1 MRTIII
7 IDSINVLQHQ
17 VHIALMTNSLQT
29 EVALEVKNLH
39 MAFSQKEVLNS
50 LSFSLNKASVGC
62 LLGASGCG
70 KTTAL
75 RAIAGF
81 AHPQSGEITVHGK
94 TLFSS
99 KVWTPPEKRNI
110 GVVFQDYALFPHLS
124 VQDNIAFGLKRGT
137 ADFSSARIREMLELT
152 GLSHQAK
159 QFPHELS
166 GGQQQRVALA
176 RALAPAPELILLD
189 EPFSN
194 LDPDLRE
201 RLALDLRDLLT
212 AARTTA
218 LLVTHDQYEAFALA
232 DVIGVME
239 QGNIAQ
245 WDSAYNLYHQPTTR
259 SVADFVGQGAFVTGQ
274 LRENAIELEIGTL
287 KLSEGELASAK
298 FNASSSGQLSV
309 LLRPDDVTHD
319 DASSLTAQIKRKAF
333 RGAQFLYTL
342 RLISGTELFALV
354 PSHHDHEIG
363 EWIGIR
369 LDADH
374 SVSFPQ

>member
-7 IDSINVLQHQ
+7 IDSINKNQHQ
-17 VHIALMTNSLQT
+17 TNLEPMTSSQPI
-29 EVALEVKNLH
+29 EVALEVSNLH
-39 MAFSQKEVLNS
+39 MAFSQKEVLNG
-50 LSFSLNKASVGC
+50 LSFTLNKASVGC
-62 LLGASGCG
+62 LLGPSGCG

-81 AHPQSGEITVHGK
+81 AHPKSGEIRVHGK
-94 TLFSS
+94 SLFSTNS
-99 KVWTPPEKRNI
+99 WVPPEKRNV

-124 VQDNIAFGLKRGT
+124 VQENIAFGLKKS
-137 ADFSSARIREMLELT
+137 AESHSSARVREMLELT
-152 GLSHQAK
+152 GLMNNAK

-239 QGNIAQ
+239 HGAIAQ
-245 WDSAYNLYHQPTTR
+245 WDTAYNLYHQPKTR
-259 SVADFVGQGAFVTGQ
+259 SVADFVGQGAFVRGE
-274 LRENAIELEIGTL
+274 LKESSISLEIGTL
-287 KLSEGELASAK
+287 KLSNEELQAAK
-298 FNASSSGQLSV
+298 QNANTFGQLSV

-319 DASSLTAQIKRKAF
+319 DASSLTAQIRRKAF

-342 RLISGTELFALV
+342 RLASGTELFALV
-354 PSHHDHEIG
+354 PSHHDHDIG

-374 SVSFPQ
+374 AVSFSE

>member
-1 MRTIII
+1 MITSSPPEI
-7 IDSINVLQHQ
+7 
-17 VHIALMTNSLQT
+17 
-29 EVALEVKNLH
+29 ALEVTALS
-39 MAFSQKEVLNS
+39 MAFTEKDVLRR
-50 LSFSLNKASVGC
+50 LSFSLNKGSVGC

-81 AHPQSGEITVHGK
+81 VHPQFGEIKVHGK
-94 TLFSS
+94 TLFSQTT
-99 KVWTPPEKRNI
+99 WTPPEKRNI
-110 GVVFQDYALFPHLS
+110 GVVFQDYALFPHLT
-124 VQDNIAFGLKRGT
+124 VHDNIAFGLKKHDVSG
-137 ADFSSARIREMLELT
+137 AQKRIREMLELT
-152 GLSHQAK
+152 GLVSQAK

-239 QGNIAQ
+239 QGTISQ
-245 WDSAYNLYHQPTTR
+245 WDTAYNLYHQPKTK
-259 SVADFVGQGAFVTGQ
+259 SVADFVGQGAFVVGT
-274 LRENAIELEIGTL
+274 LNDTSIALEIGR
-287 KLSEGELASAK
+287 LSLSGDEVAQARQNANEKGELT
-298 FNASSSGQLSV
+298 V
-309 LLRPDDVTHD
+309 LLRPDDVAHD
-319 DASSLTAQIKRKAF
+319 DASTLTAQIQRKAF
-333 RGAQFLYTL
+333 RGAQFLYTV
-342 RLISGTELFALV
+342 RLASGTVLFALV
-354 PSHHDHEIG
+354 PSHHNHEIG

-374 SVSFPQ
+374 AVSFPKT